1 MSGLFIRSGV
11 VTFLAPTSSL
21 LAAAVVLPLLVAMY
35 LLKLRRRPLRVSSV
49 LLWEKF
55 GSDLQVNVPLNETL
69 ATVAAS

>member
-1 MSGLFIRSGV
+1 M
-11 VTFLAPTSSL
+11 TFLAPTSAL

-69 ATVAAS
+69 ATVAASEVTAADPMV

>member
-1 MSGLFIRSGV
+1 M
-11 VTFLAPTSSL
+11 TFLAPTSSL